1 MSGGARQP
9 PAVDAARELVALLVA
24 AGVREFVLSPGSRS
38 APLAHALA
46 AAEHGGLLRLHVRV
60 DERAAGFL
68 ALGLARGA
76 RVRDARGADA
86 GPVAPVAVVTTSGT
100 AVANLHPAVL
110 EAHHGAVPLLVLS
123 ADRPHELWGT
133 GANQTTPQAGLFA
146 GATRLARAVPAPS
159 GRTAEADDLR
169 SLVARAC
176 ATASGVLGSAPGPVH
191 LDLAYR
197 EPLSPEI
204 GGEDVLDEA
213 ARDLRERVAAARPV
227 RVVGPGPGALHA
239 PASPRSATEP
249 AALAPIPW
257 QNVRPDERG
266 ASQDAGGLLRDVAAE
281 AYGVVLAGDG
291 AGPLAARLAEA
302 RGWPLLAEI
311 TSGAAGSPS
320 AVRHHRTVID
330 ERPEL
335 LDDVRQVV
343 VLGRPTLSRQAGTLV
358 RRAPRV
364 VAVAPLSSQAEPG
377 WPDPERAVD
386 VVLADVPCSWLEPRE
401 DGDEADAAA
410 ATTEAWRGRWL
421 APLVQA
427 RPSRAGTPTEGG
439 VGVSP
444 EALARALLDAAGEG
458 VLVVGSSNPVRDLD
472 EALEAHHAVPTVVAN
487 RGLAGIDGLVS
498 TAVGVAL
505 ALGEPVR
512 ALLGDLT
519 FLHDVGGLWRG
530 EGEEPPR
537 LQLVVANDRGGSI
550 FAGLEHGLAAAT
562 GEAAAGAFR
571 RVFTTPHEV
580 DLGALCAAYGVVH
593 SRVRAPEG
601 LTSALS
607 AVPPGLSVLE
617 VDVMASP
624 RPGEIS

>member
-1 MSGGARQP
+1 VSGGAGQP

-46 AAEHGGLLRLHVRV
+46 AAEHGGLARLHVRV

-68 ALGLARGA
+68 ALGLARGSQVAAA
-76 RVRDARGADA
+76 RDGDA

-133 GANQTTPQAGLFA
+133 GANQTTHQAGMFA
-146 GATRLARAVPAPS
+146 GATRLARVVPAPT
-159 GRTAEADDLR
+159 GRAEEADDLR

-176 ATASGVLGSAPGPVH
+176 ATASGALGSAPGPVH

-197 EPLSPEI
+197 EPLTPQT

-213 ARDLRERVAAARPV
+213 ARDLRERVAAARSV
-227 RVVGPGPGALHA
+227 RVVGPAPEALPA

-249 AALAPIPW
+249 AALVPIPW
-257 QNVRPDERG
+257 QNLRPDERG
-266 ASQDAGGLLRDVAAE
+266 TAPGPGGLWHDLAAE
-281 AYGVVLAGDG
+281 THGVVLAGDG

-320 AVRHHRTVID
+320 AVRHHRAVLD

-343 VLGRPTLSRQAGTLV
+343 VLGRPTLSRQAATLV
-358 RRAPRV
+358 RRAPLV
-364 VAVAPLSSQAEPG
+364 VAVAPLAGQAEPG
-377 WPDPERAVD
+377 WPDPERTVD
-386 VVLADVPCSWLEPRE
+386 VVLAAVPRSWLEPRA
-401 DGDEADAAA
+401 DEADAAA

-427 RPSRAGTPTEGG
+427 RPSRAGRLAGG
-439 VGVSP
+439 GPGVRP
-444 EALARALLDAAGEG
+444 ETLARALLDVAGDG

-472 EALEAHHAVPTVVAN
+472 EALEAYHPVPTVVAN

-530 EGEEPPR
+530 EGEEAPR

-562 GEAAAGAFR
+562 GAAAAGAFR
-571 RVFTTPHEV
+571 RVFTTPHDV
-580 DLGALCAAYGVVH
+580 DLAALCAAYGVAH
-593 SRVRAPEG
+593 SRVAAPEG
-601 LTSALS
+601 LTSAL
-607 AVPPGLSVLE
+607 ATVPPGLSVLE
-617 VDVMASP
+617 VDVMAPP
-624 RPGEIS
+624 RAREIS